1 MKKLGN
7 YVTGRWIEGEGDLQI
22 LADAATGVPLYL
34 AGTAGLDFQHV
45 LQYAR
50 TVGNPAL
57 RRMSFHERGRMLK
70 ALALHLQKHLE
81 IFYQIS
87 YQTGATR
94 SDSWID
100 LEGGI
105 GNLFSYASL
114 RRKFPDKPFCL
125 DGDPITLGKNY
136 TFMAQ
141 HILVP
146 KEGVAI
152 QQRVLS

>member
-7 YVTGRWIEGEGDLQI
+7 YVMGRWIEGDGELQI
-22 LADAATGVPLYL
+22 LADAVTGIPVYQ
-34 AGTAGLDFQHV
+34 AGTRGLDFSNI

-57 RRMSFHERGRMLK
+57 RKMTFHDRGRMLK

-81 IFYQIS
+81 KFYQVS
-87 YQTGATR
+87 FQTGATR
-94 SDSWID
+94 ADSWID

-114 RRKFPDKPFCL
+114 RRKLPNETFCL
-125 DGDPITLGKNY
+125 DGEGLNLGKAG
-136 TFMAQ
+136 TFM
-141 HILVP
+141 
-146 KEGVAI
+146 
-152 QQRVLS
+152 